1 MCKPVLIVIS
11 GEFQFVTIDMF
22 LCKAITCKW
31 LVHMIIMHVKCLMKI
46 LSHKVSAGELY
57 FASVFPRSL
66 SFSSQ
71 IMVPMNYAEF
81 IDTLTSLVKNNFIP
95 MTRIDDVVRRILR
108 VKFTLGLF
116 ENPLADYRLVKHIG
130 SQTQRDLAREAV
142 RKSLVVLKNGANVD
156 KPMLPL
162 PKKGIKN
169 ISCWKSCK

>member
-1 MCKPVLIVIS
+1 
-11 GEFQFVTIDMF
+11 
-22 LCKAITCKW
+22 
-31 LVHMIIMHVKCLMKI
+31 
-46 LSHKVSAGELY
+46 
-57 FASVFPRSL
+57 
-66 SFSSQ
+66 
-71 IMVPMNYAEF
+71 MNYTEF

-162 PKKGIKN
+162 PKNGIKN